1 MMFSRMR
8 KGTKVI
14 VAIIAIAFVGGMLYA
29 GGTSLFGNTA
39 TAAVAVVNGTP
50 IPYTA
55 FYQVY
60 FNTLQQQQLYGQPIS
75 GQMLGQIQYYALDQ
89 LINQQLL
96 FQAAEKAKI
105 KVEEAAVNERYQAIQ
120 DSYSSKELFEED
132 LRNSGLTADSLKT
145 ILRDSLKIEQLQ
157 AEILKDVQ
165 VTEAEIK
172 EAFEE
177 VNARHI
183 LIRPEDDS
191 DGAKEAA
198 RRQAEQLL
206 AELAAGADFAELAK
220 EHSDDPGS
228 GAAGGELGWFGRGR
242 MVEPFEKAAFAAAVG
257 EIVGPVESQFGYHII
272 QVTDRKEAEGDE
284 FEQAKEDLRQQLLQQ
299 KNRERLNKWFAEVK
313 AEAKIEIKDPAILGH
328 KLMLEGA
335 YQEAVDAYQKALKD
349 YDSDPYLHSSLAQ
362 AYERLGEMELA
373 LEHYQVAADIAETD
387 PELWMMVGSIY
398 QEQGNKEKAI
408 EAYKQASDAAPLDML
423 IHLQLLSAYQMM
435 GEEELVK
442 EEEEKILAIN
452 QAVQEMWSGGEEVQP
467 DADQEEAESAEAES
481 VEAEEPQASDSDSAE
496 EAPAAE

>member
-14 VAIIAIAFVGGMLYA
+14 VAVIAVAFVGGLLYA
-29 GGTSLFGNTA
+29 GGTSLFGRTA

-60 FNTLQQQQLYGQPIS
+60 FNILQQQQLYGQPIS

-96 FQAAEKAKI
+96 FQAAEDAKI

-132 LRNSGLTADSLKT
+132 LKNAGLTASSLRAM
-145 ILRDSLKIEQLQ
+145 LRDSLKIERLQ
-157 AEILKDVQ
+157 EEVLKEVQ
-165 VTEAEIK
+165 VTEEEIRAAY
-172 EAFEE
+172 EQ

-183 LIRPEDDS
+183 LIRPEEDTDE
-191 DGAKEAA
+191 AREAA
-198 RRQAEQLL
+198 LRQAEQLIEQL
-206 AELAAGADFAELAK
+206 KGGADFAELAK
-220 EHSDDPGS
+220 EYSDDPGS
-228 GAAGGELGWFGRGR
+228 GASGGELGWFGRGR

-272 QVTDRKEAEGDE
+272 QVTERKEAEGDE
-284 FEQAKEDLRQQLLQQ
+284 FEQAKEELRQQLLQQ
-299 KNRERLNKWFAEVK
+299 KNREKLNEWFAGLK
-313 AEAKIEIKDPAILGH
+313 AEAKIEIKDPAIRGH
-328 KLMLEGA
+328 KLMWEGA
-335 YQEAVDAYQKALKD
+335 YEEAIEAYKEALKE
-349 YDSDPYLHSSLAQ
+349 YDSDPYLHSSLAH
-362 AYERLGEMELA
+362 AYQHLDQVELA
-373 LEHYQVAADIAETD
+373 LEHYQAAAEIAETD
-387 PELWMMVGSIY
+387 PELWMMVGTLH
-398 QEQGNKEKAI
+398 QEQGNNEKAI
-408 EAYKQASDAAPLDML
+408 EAYKKASDAAPMDML
-423 IHLQLLSAYQMM
+423 VHLQLLSAYQQM

-452 QAVQEMWSGGEEVQP
+452 KAYEEMRQASQESQS
-467 DADQEEAESAEAES
+467 EAEQTEGEPAEVEEPEAGGS
-481 VEAEEPQASDSDSAE
+481 VEEES
-496 EAPAAE
+496 AAE